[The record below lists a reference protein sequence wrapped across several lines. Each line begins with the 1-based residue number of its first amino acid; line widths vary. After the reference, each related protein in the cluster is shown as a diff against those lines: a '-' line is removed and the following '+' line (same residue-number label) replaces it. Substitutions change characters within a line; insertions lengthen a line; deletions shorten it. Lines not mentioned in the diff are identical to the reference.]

1 MMRTSGSWPT
11 DSTARRST
19 DAAPPSGLVCAVHQ
33 PNFLPRLST
42 VAKLAAADV
51 WMVLDD
57 VQFSRRDYQHRARM
71 GPVDGTGPARWLSV
85 PTHLPDGRSTL
96 IRDARTVDAPRSI
109 RRVEHVLRRHYGVSP
124 FWPRLATDLL
134 GLLTLFRSTDRMA
147 EIAEESTLLLLRVL
161 GWSGATVRSS
171 TLSADSGRTQRL
183 VDLCQAVG
191 ADTYLCGTGGSRYV
205 EPDLFTAGRVELR
218 QFGVPSTGVWA
229 GARQV
234 SAVHS
239 LMVHGPDKVKAALE
253 MA

>member
-1 MMRTSGSWPT
+1 M
-11 DSTARRST
+11 
-19 DAAPPSGLVCAVHQ
+19 CAVHQ

-51 WMVLDD
+51 WVVLDD

-124 FWPRLATDLL
+124 FWPRLAADLPR
-134 GLLTLFRSTDRMA
+134 LLTLFRSTDRTA
-147 EIAEESTLLLLRVL
+147 EIAEASTLLLLHVL

-205 EPDLFTAGRVELR
+205 EPDLFAAGRVELR
-218 QFGVPSTGVWA
+218 HFGVPSTGVWA